1 MGAPEVVVLDTNV
14 LVSALGWKGPEHRI
28 YQACREGDLLMATSH
43 ALLVELG
50 RVLLYPKFGFAKQ
63 EVADF
68 LADVC
73 AHAFIVTPA
82 DAVDVIRD
90 QADNR
95 VLECAIA
102 AKARWLVSGDRHLLE
117 LGHFRGVR
125 IKRASELLAPKRA

>member
-1 MGAPEVVVLDTNV
+1 MGSPEVVVLDTNV

-28 YQACREGDLLMATSH
+28 YRACREGELLMATSK
-43 ALLVELG
+43 ALLTELV

-68 LADVC
+68 LADVRG
-73 AHAFIVTPA
+73 HAFLVTPA
-82 DAVDVIRD
+82 ETVEIVRD

-102 AKARWLVSGDRHLLE
+102 AKAGWLVSGDGHLLA

-125 IKRASELLAPKRA
+125 IKRASEFLALKRV